1 MIEAKCSF
9 MKYLRTFRLQQLLI
23 FFVVSAKVRKQ
34 QHRLPLK
41 QGRNMQ
47 SCENSAG
54 KRIATIKKITTTV

>member
-1 MIEAKCSF
+1 M
-9 MKYLRTFRLQQLLI
+9 
-23 FFVVSAKVRKQ
+23 RKQ

-54 KRIATIKKITTTV
+54 KRIATIKKITTTTLKEINK